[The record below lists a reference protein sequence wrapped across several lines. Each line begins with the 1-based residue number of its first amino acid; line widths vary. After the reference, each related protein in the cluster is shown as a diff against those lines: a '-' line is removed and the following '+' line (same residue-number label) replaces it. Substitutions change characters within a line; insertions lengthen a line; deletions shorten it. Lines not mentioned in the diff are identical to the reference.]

1 MTVHPNNQA
10 GEPVLV
16 ARGVSKRFGPVA
28 ALRDVDLTVRAG
40 EVHAI
45 VGENGAGKSTLM
57 GVLAGAVQPDTGTV
71 TVGGRTLTHVDPHT
85 MSDAGVARVHQEK
98 QLFGDLSVAENV
110 LVGRLPARRPAGID
124 WREAR
129 RRTSALLEDLGIEVE
144 PRRRAGSLTP
154 AEGKAVEVAR
164 AMASDALVVIMDEP
178 TAVLGPAEAQS
189 VAALIRRLR
198 ERGRGVIYI
207 SHHMDEVFELADTV
221 TVMRDGAVV
230 ASRRVADTDAA
241 ELVRDMFGE
250 DVGAMSLDRPDDAG
264 TAAGDVVL
272 RATGLRYGTLL
283 NGVDL
288 QARRGEILCV
298 AGGIGSGRRE
308 LARCLAGALPLDGG
322 AVEIG
327 PERRSIRSRRAAVAA
342 GVAYLPGDRKK
353 EGLFLDRDVVE
364 NVDVVRLNLART
376 LLSGKGRE
384 QRAAVRYV
392 EEFAIQCPSVA
403 APLRALSGGNQQK
416 VLLARWLR
424 IDPQVLILEEPTAG
438 VDISSKLELYKA
450 IRRLADEGAAIVV
463 LSSDYEE
470 LKLLADRAVV
480 LVRGRVRAT
489 LARHEVTDA
498 RLLGAEREEVAA

>member
-1 MTVHPNNQA
+1 MTAQATQA

-40 EVHAI
+40 EVHAV

-57 GVLAGAVQPDTGTV
+57 AVIAGAVQPDAGTV
-71 TVGGRTLTHVDPHT
+71 AIAGTAVTQFDPRT
-85 MSDAGVARVHQEK
+85 MAAAGVARVHQEK
-98 QLFGDLSVAENV
+98 QLFSDLSVAENV
-110 LVGRLPARRPAGID
+110 LVGQLPARRRGGID

-129 RRTSALLEDLGIEVE
+129 RRTSALLEDLGIEVD
-144 PRRRAGSLTP
+144 PGRRAGTLTP

-164 AMASDALVVIMDEP
+164 AMATDARVVILDEP
-178 TAVLGPAEAQS
+178 TAVLGPAEARS

-198 ERGRGVIYI
+198 ERGQGVVYI

-230 ASRRVADTDAA
+230 ATRRVADTDAD

-250 DVGAMSLDRPDDAG
+250 DVEAMVIERAPDAVPAG
-264 TAAGDVVL
+264 EVVL
-272 RATGLRYGTLL
+272 RATGVRSGTALR
-283 NGVDL
+283 GVDL
-288 QARRGEILCV
+288 EARRGEILCI

-308 LARCLAGALPLDGG
+308 LARCLAGALRLDGG
-322 AVEIG
+322 AVEVG
-327 PERRSIRSRRAAVAA
+327 TDRRPVHSRRSAVEA
-342 GVAYLPGDRKK
+342 GIAYLPGDRKR
-353 EGLFLDRDVVE
+353 EGLFLDRDIVE
-364 NVDVVRLNLART
+364 NVDIVRLNLART

-384 QRAAVRYV
+384 QRVAERYV

-403 APLRALSGGNQQK
+403 ATLRALSGGNQQK

-424 IDPQVLILEEPTAG
+424 VEPHVLVLEEPTAG
-438 VDISSKLELYKA
+438 IDIASKLELYKA

-470 LKLLADRAVV
+470 LKLLADRALV
-480 LVRGRVRAT
+480 LVRGQVRAT
-489 LARHEVTDA
+489 LERHEVTDA
-498 RLLGAEREEVAA
+498 RLLGAEREEAVA